1 MLQILILVDE
11 VYFHMLG
18 TNYLLLVRLV
28 QYSNH
33 FAPFEYFSFVN
44 MRKLEDI
51 SHIILGASQVLNR
64 THSVI

>member
-18 TNYLLLVRLV
+18 TDYLV
-28 QYSNH
+28 QYSNR
-33 FAPFEYFSFVN
+33 FASFKYFSFVN

-51 SHIILGASQVLNR
+51 SHIALGTSQVLNR

>member
-18 TNYLLLVRLV
+18 TDYLLLVRLV
-28 QYSNH
+28 QYSNR
-33 FAPFEYFSFVN
+33 FASFKYFSFVN

-51 SHIILGASQVLNR
+51 SHIALGTSQVLNR
-64 THSVI
+64 THGVI